1 MKPNGQR
8 GVSMFVKATIV
19 VSLVGAALLIWYLRR
34 GHEEAPALAAPAP
47 AITTGSAAPAD
58 AAKPR
63 PNDRVRK
70 VTPAER
76 NEVARQIAEARKSRA
91 ATSAP
96 AGPSLPGEAPSLPAL
111 TPGLD
116 PHDIDSFKSTFKG
129 AMKEVVPYL
138 AECFDKHAADL
149 PDTLDVKA
157 KLSLHGDPDVGTLI
171 DTDGLTDGKDGPLH
185 AGFDLCVR
193 DALASLALPPLAEG
207 EEVQVNYPFVFT
219 R

>member
-1 MKPNGQR
+1 MKPNGER
-8 GVSMFVKATIV
+8 GVSMVVKAAIV
-19 VSLVGAALLIWYLRR
+19 VTLVGAAVLIWYLRR
-34 GHEEAPALAAPAP
+34 GDDESPAVAAPAP
-47 AITTGSAAPAD
+47 ASTTAPAP
-58 AAKPR
+58 AKPR

-76 NEVARQIAEARKSRA
+76 NEVARQIAEARKGRA
-91 ATSAP
+91 AASAP
-96 AGPSLPGEAPSLPAL
+96 AGPSLPTTAPSLPARA
-111 TPGLD
+111 PELD
-116 PHDIDSFKSTFKG
+116 PKNVESFKSTFKG

-171 DTDGLTDGKDGPLH
+171 DTNGLTDGKDGPLH

-193 DALASLALPPLAEG
+193 DALAGLALPPLAEG